1 MKINWVWIKMPIGK
15 QSIKV
20 ICADYH
26 KNCQNFWRQTL
37 AYYAGLKSLD
47 AVLDEAGRFHCDSML
62 CDPHQRR
69 IYKVCKSQ
77 FLNDLKKCYAS
88 ISKCT
93 DFQSLYDCV
102 WKNCKKKGVG
112 ELAIYDTAMRIG
124 AFLEI
129 HKKAL
134 GQFKPRQVFLH
145 NGALE
150 GAKALLKRGALPHRL
165 TLQAFAKWFN
175 SFAEWEV
182 EEILCIYKKNF

>member
-1 MKINWVWIKMPIGK
+1 MLKGK
-15 QSIKV
+15 QSYKA
-20 ICADYH
+20 ICADYR
-26 KNCQNFWRQTL
+26 KNCQNLWRRTL

-47 AVLDEAGRFHCDSML
+47 VALDEAGLFRCDLSLCDS
-62 CDPHQRR
+62 HQRR
-69 IYKVCKSQ
+69 IYKVYKSR
-77 FLNDLKKCYAS
+77 FLRDLKNCRTA

-129 HKKAL
+129 HKKAPGL
-134 GQFKPRQVFLH
+134 FKPRQVFLH
-145 NGALE
+145 NGALD
-150 GAKALLKRGALPHRL
+150 GAKAILKRGVLAHRL
-165 TLQAFAKWFN
+165 PLQTFAKWF
-175 SFAEWEV
+175 SGFAEWEV